1 MSEIKN
7 QYEDKKEP
15 IIPHRTEEVRDIIER
30 MPNTF
35 AKYITYVVFGIVG
48 LLIFF
53 GYIVKYP
60 DIVTGEVTISAQQAP
75 LRLIAE
81 QNGKLKINQLKSQ
94 DNVVVGQ
101 LIAWIDNP
109 ADPVLVKKISN

>member
-48 LLIFF
+48 F
-53 GYIVKYP
+53 
-60 DIVTGEVTISAQQAP
+60 
-75 LRLIAE
+75 LR
-81 QNGKLKINQLKSQ
+81 NQ
-94 DNVVVGQ
+94 
-101 LIAWIDNP
+101 
-109 ADPVLVKKISN
+109 